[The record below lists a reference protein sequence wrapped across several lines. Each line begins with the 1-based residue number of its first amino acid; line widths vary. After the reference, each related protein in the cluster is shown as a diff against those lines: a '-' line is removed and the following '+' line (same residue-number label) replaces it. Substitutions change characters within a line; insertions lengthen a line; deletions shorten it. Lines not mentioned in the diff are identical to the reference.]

1 MPELWFIFIHLYTL
15 NKIWNMM
22 DVLPVENLILGQFI
36 LIALCFLLTNSY
48 LQLYISDTIYNNTSF
63 LILFNLTCKTCSI
76 TLIWSKLCLMTKT
89 GTEFRSDL
97 LKFTLFSCHCY
108 RHSTVTFPLFSNLVR
123 RFLIINNLAF
133 G

>member
-1 MPELWFIFIHLYTL
+1 MI
-15 NKIWNMM
+15 
-22 DVLPVENLILGQFI
+22 V
-36 LIALCFLLTNSY
+36 LCFLLTNSY

-108 RHSTVTFPLFSNLVR
+108 HHSTVTFPLFSNLVR
-123 RFLIINNLAF
+123 RFLIINNWINDKFHILTYQ
-133 G
+133 GNKTKHKITRESSKECEPTYYELNSS